1 MNQDYR
7 LNKRLN
13 VQLKTGL
20 GLMAVVGFLAGCGLK
35 TDDILPDRRVDYK
48 KATSI
53 PTLEV
58 PPDLSSA
65 GLNDTLSV
73 PNLGSASYADYQ
85 QQRAA
90 TDPAVSGV
98 LPRSAEVRLERSGTQ
113 RWLVVSASAEEIWP
127 KLRAFWLEQGF
138 NLKIEDARIGILE
151 TEWQENRADIPQDRL
166 RSLLQKSLG
175 ENAYSAPT
183 RDKYRIRLERS
194 PDGKASEIYLSHRGM
209 LETDRGTTGVV
220 WAPRPTDPEL
230 EAEFLNRLII
240 HLGKSAPAN
249 AAAGTQAQATLNKDA
264 DGFGVLQIQLPVAE
278 AWRVVGLTLDR
289 VSFTVEERK
298 ADQQVYLVRYQ
309 DPDQEA
315 PKRGLLSGLAFWR
328 SDRKSEAQ
336 RYQISVQGDA
346 RSSTVK
352 VLTLEGT
359 HDNSATANRILT
371 LLQEQL
377 R

>member
-1 MNQDYR
+1 MNQGYR
-7 LNKRLN
+7 ITKGLS

-20 GLMAVVGFLAGCGLK
+20 GLIGVAGLLVGCSLK

-53 PTLEV
+53 STLEV
-58 PPDLSSA
+58 PPDLSSS

-90 TDPAVSGV
+90 ANPAGSGV
-98 LPRSAEVRLERSGTQ
+98 LPRSADIRMERSGQQ
-113 RWLVVSASAEEIWP
+113 RWLVVGLPVEDLWP

-138 NLKIEDARIGILE
+138 VLKVEDPRIGILE

-175 ENAYSAPT
+175 DHVYSAPT
-183 RDKYRIRLERS
+183 RDKYRIRLERTA
-194 PDGKASEIYLSHRGM
+194 DGKASEIYLSHRGM
-209 LETDRGTTGVV
+209 AETDRGTTGVV
-220 WAPRPTDPEL
+220 WTPRPTDPEL
-230 EAEFLNRLII
+230 EAEFLNRLMVY
-240 HLGKSAPAN
+240 LGKPTSAN
-249 AAAGTQAQATLNKDA
+249 AVAGAPPQATLSKDA
-264 DGFGVLQIQLPVAE
+264 DGFAVLRLQLAGSE

-289 VSFTVEERK
+289 VSFTVEERD
-298 ADQQVYLVRYQ
+298 AAQGIYLVRYQ
-309 DPDQEA
+309 DPDQEQ

-328 SDRKSEAQ
+328 SSSKPELQ
-336 RYQISVQGDA
+336 RYRIKVQGDA
-346 RSSTVK
+346 SSSTVR
-352 VLTLEGT
+352 VLTLEGI